1 MMERLSVR
9 GLAILIAAIAIV
21 LFGTAFLW
29 IAGSA
34 VVVDETG
41 GVESAAVVTSDGREQ
56 QLSRLWNGYFYA
68 IPQLEG
74 AIRVRCHDGSTMESG
89 YVTGHMHTKIRI
101 VGDTPC
107 ARLEE
112 VI

>member
-1 MMERLSVR
+1 MLARPSVR
-9 GLAILIAAIAIV
+9 GLAILITAAAIA
-21 LFGTAFLW
+21 LFGTAYLW
-29 IAGSA
+29 MAGSA

-41 GVESAAVVTSDGREQ
+41 GVESAFVVTDDGREQ
-56 QLSRLWNGYFYA
+56 ELSRLWSGYFYA

-74 AIRVRCHDGSTMESG
+74 TIRVRCHDGTTKEAG
-89 YVTGHMHTKIRI
+89 YVTGYIDTKIRV

-107 ARLEE
+107 AELDV

>member
-41 GVESAAVVTSDGREQ
+41 RVESAAVVTSDGREQ

>member
-1 MMERLSVR
+1 MLERLSVR
-9 GLAILIAAIAIV
+9 GLAILIAAIAITAI
-21 LFGTAFLW
+21 GTAYLW

-41 GVESAAVVTSDGREQ
+41 RVESAFVVTGDGREQ
-56 QLSRLWNGYFYA
+56 QLNRLRSGYFYA

-74 AIRVRCHDGSTMESG
+74 TIRVRCHDGSTKAAG
-89 YVTGHMHTKIRI
+89 YVTPHMHTKIRM

-107 ARLEE
+107 ARVEE